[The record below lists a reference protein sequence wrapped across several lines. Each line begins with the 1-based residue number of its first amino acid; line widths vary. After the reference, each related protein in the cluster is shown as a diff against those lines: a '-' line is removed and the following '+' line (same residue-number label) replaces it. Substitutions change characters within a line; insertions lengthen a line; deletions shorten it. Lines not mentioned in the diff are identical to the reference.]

1 VEALEQLEA
10 AMMNNW
16 HGGTWGWDGWLSM
29 SAMMLVFAG
38 AAIALAVW
46 AALWATRSTSSHRSF
61 ETPRA
66 VLDRRLAAG
75 EIDAD
80 EYARARQL
88 LEQEPAGA
96 R

>member
-1 VEALEQLEA
+1 MYDWSA
-10 AMMNNW
+10 
-16 HGGTWGWDGWLSM
+16 GSWGWNGWLSM
-29 SAMMLVFAG
+29 SAMMLLFVG

-46 AALWATRSTSSHRSF
+46 AAVWATRPTSSHRSF

-80 EYARARQL
+80 EYARARRL
-88 LEQEPAGA
+88 LDDYPAGA